1 MKFSILSG
9 SPKGAQSVTMQ
20 YILYIQKKHP
30 EHEYNI
36 FNVAQ
41 IIKRLEKDQDRFD
54 EIIEAIKESDGVIWA
69 FPVYVMLV
77 CSQYKRFIELI
88 FERKREDVF
97 KDKYTMVL
105 STSIHFYDHTAQNYI
120 HAICDDLGM
129 KYVGNFPADSWD
141 LLYPKRRARWLL
153 FSERFFEAIEMKH
166 PTTKNYHPL
175 QFRDF
180 VYQPGE
186 ITQKKLDTKNKTI
199 LVLSEDTDDSTN
211 LGKMVNQFVKSISNG
226 IELINI
232 NDIDIKGPCIGC
244 AKCGYNH
251 ECIYKDKDGF
261 TEFWTEKVMKTDI
274 LIFAGTIKDR
284 YLSSRWKLIYDR
296 AFFNNHT
303 PTIIGK
309 QLGYIISG
317 PISQIPNLKEMLQA
331 HVEYQDSNFLN
342 SITDEFGESEDIDA
356 LLYNFA
362 KQAID
367 LSVTNYIGPR
377 TFLGEA
383 AMKMFR
389 DDVYGRNRFVFLAD
403 HEYYKTHGVYDTFP
417 QNDERAKKLNEK
429 LIPLMKID
437 KLRNNINMMDEFLR
451 PFRKVLSDPNK

>member
-20 YILYIQKKHP
+20 YILYIKKKHP

-36 FNVAQ
+36 INVAQ

-54 EIIEAIKESDGVIWA
+54 EIIEMIKESDGVIWA

-88 FERKREDVF
+88 FERKTEDVF

-105 STSIHFYDHTAQNYI
+105 STSIHFYDHTAQNYL

-129 KYVGNFPADSWD
+129 KYVGYFPADSWD

-153 FSERFFEAIEMKH
+153 FSEKFFEAIEMKH

-186 ITQKKLDTKNKTI
+186 IIHKKLDTKNKTI
-199 LVLSEDTDDSTN
+199 LVLSEDTDASTN

-226 IELINI
+226 IELVNI

-261 TEFWTEKVMKTDI
+261 TEFWTNKVMKADI

-367 LSVTNYIGPR
+367 LSVANYIGPR

-417 QNDERAKKLNEK
+417 QNDERAKKLNAK

-437 KLRNNINMMDEFLR
+437 KLRNSINMMEEFLR
-451 PFRKVLSDPNK
+451 PFRKVLSDPDK